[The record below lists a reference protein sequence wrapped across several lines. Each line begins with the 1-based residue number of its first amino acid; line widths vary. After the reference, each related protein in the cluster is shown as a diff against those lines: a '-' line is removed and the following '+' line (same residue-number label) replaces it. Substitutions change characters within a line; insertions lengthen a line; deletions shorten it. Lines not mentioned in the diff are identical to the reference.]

1 MKTITTLAALAAL
14 VISSV
19 TSAAPVNI
27 NTASAAEIAAAL
39 NGVGLS
45 KAQAIVDYRAAYGLF
60 SRPDE
65 IARIPAVK
73 NCVAENAWTG
83 RTQSICRTR
92 VQHRG
97 RARGIGLRD

>member
-27 NTASAAEIAAAL
+27 NTASASEIAEAL
-39 NGVGLS
+39 NGVGMS

-65 IARIPAVK
+65 IVF
-73 NCVAENAWTG
+73 V
-83 RTQSICRTR
+83 
-92 VQHRG
+92 
-97 RARGIGLRD
+97 RGIGEATYEDNKDDILVE